1 MYMTGIIREI
11 YRLKILMSGW
21 VITLANLDDLI
32 KKYENLAKDKIENT
46 VKETLEDTGKFS
58 VDKIKRLST
67 VDTGKMRDSMHY
79 TTIKK
84 EGENNWYID
93 VGSENVYYTSYQEM
107 GFFNVWAR
115 RFIPG
120 VFMVREGAKEGREFL
135 HEELQKRMDVLFKND

>member
-1 MYMTGIIREI
+1 MN
-11 YRLKILMSGW
+11 GW

-32 KKYENLAKDKIENT
+32 KKYENLANDKIEKT
-46 VKETLEDTGKFS
+46 IKETLEDTGKITT
-58 VDKIKRLST
+58 KKYIYNRST
-67 VDTGKMRDSMHY
+67 VDTGKMRNSMDY
-79 TTIKK
+79 TPPTK
-84 EGENNWYID
+84 EGDNEWYID
-93 VGSENVYYTSYQEM
+93 VGSNNVYYTEYQEY

>member
-1 MYMTGIIREI
+1 MAI
-11 YRLKILMSGW
+11 YRLKILMNGW

-32 KKYENLAKDKIENT
+32 KKYENLGNSKIE
-46 VKETLEDTGKFS
+46 ETIKDTLNDTGKFA
-58 VDKIKRLST
+58 VNEIKKRST
-67 VDTGKMRDSMHY
+67 VDTGKMRDSMNY
-79 TTIKK
+79 TPIKK
-84 EGENNWYID
+84 EGNTWYID
-93 VGSENVYYTSYQEM
+93 VGSDKIFYTSYQEF

>member
-1 MYMTGIIREI
+1 MNGQ
-11 YRLKILMSGW
+11 

-32 KKYENLAKDKIENT
+32 KKYSSLANDKIENT
-46 VKETLEDTGKFS
+46 INETLEDTGKFA
-58 VDKIKRLST
+58 VNEIKKRST
-67 VDTGKMRDSMHY
+67 VDTGKMRDSMNY
-79 TTIKK
+79 TPPTK
-84 EGENNWYID
+84 EENTWYID
-93 VGSENVYYTSYQEM
+93 VGSKNVYYTEYQEM